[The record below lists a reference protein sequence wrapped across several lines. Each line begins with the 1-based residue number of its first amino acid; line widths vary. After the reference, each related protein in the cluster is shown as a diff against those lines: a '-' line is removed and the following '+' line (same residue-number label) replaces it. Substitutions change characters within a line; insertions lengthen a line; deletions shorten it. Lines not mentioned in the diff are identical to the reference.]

1 MTPRTFSPTGVNATP
16 GLIAWLLAG
25 TIACSDG
32 PAAPTPQSE
41 PGASAAIRWNEI
53 ARAMVIS
60 HASSPPHASRTYAYV
75 SLASWAAWRA
85 ADNATV
91 STTPRPSPSAAAAR
105 AAAVVLEHIY
115 PGASDFLLD
124 ELRSQALARRASGES
139 PERRAAGEV
148 VGEDVARLALERAG
162 SDGADATWNNVFPE
176 GPAYYTDR
184 LPALPMWGGVQPW
197 LVASGRDMRAPPP
210 PEFGSEDFAA
220 ALREVRQIS
229 DSRTPQQ
236 LAIALHWAD
245 GAGTATPPGHWN
257 VIAVDLLRRHRV
269 SESEALRTLAL
280 MNMAMADA
288 MIGCWDSKY
297 AYWYLRPW
305 EADVSITTPI
315 GRPNH
320 PSYPSGH
327 SCSSAA
333 GATVLAGLFPGA
345 ADALHAMADEAGL
358 SRLYGGIHYRFDL
371 TAGKSIG
378 RECGALA
385 VAVKNDEPQFFA
397 TLGWTP
403 QGTSVASR

>member
-1 MTPRTFSPTGVNATP
+1 MTPRVFTVTRATAAPGVV
-16 GLIAWLLAG
+16 AWLVAG

-41 PGASAAIRWNEI
+41 PDARAAVRWNEI

-60 HASSPPHASRTYAYV
+60 HGSSPPHASRTYAYV

-85 ADNATV
+85 AGNAPA
-91 STTPRPSPSAAAAR
+91 STKPMPSPSAAAAR
-105 AAAVVLEHIY
+105 AAAVVLEYIY
-115 PGASDFLLD
+115 PGASDFVTD
-124 ELRSQALARRASGES
+124 ELRAQALARRARGES
-139 PERRAAGEV
+139 PEASDAGEA
-148 VGEDVARLALERAG
+148 VGEAVARLAVERAQ
-162 SDGADATWNNVFPE
+162 SDGADATWDHSVPE
-176 GPAYYTDR
+176 GPGYFAGGT
-184 LPALPMWGGVQPW
+184 PAWPTWGAVRPW
-197 LVASGRDMRAPPP
+197 LVASGRDMRASAP
-210 PEFGSEDFAA
+210 PEFESEGFLA

-236 LAIALHWAD
+236 LATALHWAD

-257 VIAVDLLRRHRV
+257 VIAADLLRRHRV
-269 SESEALRTLAL
+269 RESDALRTFAL
-280 MNMAMADA
+280 VNVAMADA

-305 EADVSITTPI
+305 EADASITTPI

-333 GATVLAGLFPGA
+333 GATVLAGLFPGEA
-345 ADALHAMADEAGL
+345 EALHAMAEEAGL

-385 VAVKNDEPQFFA
+385 LAIKANEPQFFA
-397 TLGWTP
+397 TLGWIP
-403 QGTSVASR
+403 QGTTLASR